1 MLAILKDS
9 VFFINIVFALIV
21 LFLERKRPMYTL
33 FWITLLLLTS
43 YFGFLAYL
51 FFGLKFYKRR
61 KVKKFYSRT
70 FFKELYKSDN
80 YKIKLVEKRNQLTN
94 KICFKFITDLQKQLE

>member
-43 YFGFLAYL
+43 YLGFLAYL
-51 FFGLKFYKRR
+51 FLDLNFTREERLKSFIQELFSKNFI
-61 KVKKFYSRT
+61 KV
-70 FFKELYKSDN
+70 
-80 YKIKLVEKRNQLTN
+80 I
-94 KICFKFITDLQKQLE
+94 ITR